1 MSRTSS
7 AMPLSR
13 KRPVNLTLSEG
24 LIAELKGYTSN
35 LSATAEELLTAY
47 VVEQKQARSSRQQQ
61 ADQTGHHTL
70 FRLAPFQRNL
80 FVDLGPQLFAQFLH
94 RGCVQFCR
102 LKEAA
107 FCRSKSG
114 KSFKIADCAKAAP

>member
-1 MSRTSS
+1 MPRTKS

-47 VVEQKQARSSRQQQ
+47 VVEQKQALSSRQQQ
-61 ADQTGHHTL
+61 ADQAVAGWNALYAQLGSFADEHSTL
-70 FRLAPFQRNL
+70 
-80 FVDLGPQLFAQFLH
+80 
-94 RGCVQFCR
+94 
-102 LKEAA
+102 
-107 FCRSKSG
+107 
-114 KSFKIADCAKAAP
+114 